1 MVEQSR
7 GIKQLVK
14 NHKKWAA
21 LYKRLKYLV
30 DDEFPNIELD
40 LQRALQDAKK
50 FLEGMKQ
57 GRKDDFDDLI
67 KAI

>member
-1 MVEQSR
+1 
-7 GIKQLVK
+7 L
-14 NHKKWAA
+14 A
-21 LYKRLKYLV
+21 

-50 FLEGMKQ
+50 FLEGIKQ